1 MKLESV
7 KRVGKPKEF
16 VAVFKRD
23 DGRTKTVRFG
33 TSSNFV
39 LNKSKTEKDRLAY
52 IARHKVNENWNSP
65 DNAGALSR
73 FLLWETRSLQ
83 TNIRKFKSR
92 FNV

>member
-1 MKLESV
+1 MNEKNINL
-7 KRVGKPKEF
+7 VGKPKEF

-39 LNKSKTEKDRLAY
+39 LNKQKTEADRQAY
-52 IARHKVNENWNSP
+52 IARHRVNENWNAP

-83 TNIRKFKSR
+83 TNIRRFKKK

>member
-16 VAVFKRD
+16 VAVFKKD